1 MIFAVDTNLLIYA
14 HNTASPYYKRAKQF
28 TEKVMN
34 ERNAEGLLSVCL
46 PSQVITEFVHVIT
59 WRHLESPLS
68 LKEAFQIVQDYL
80 DSGIKIIFQQDTQIQ
95 TFISL
100 SDMITARKKVFDV
113 ALAATLKDNH
123 ISGLYTNNI
132 DDFKDFDFLTV
143 INPLSDE
150 EKEKA

>member
-1 MIFAVDTNLLIYA
+1 MILAIDTNLLVYS
-14 HNTASPYYKRAKQF
+14 HNTASSYYKRAKQF
-28 TEKVMN
+28 AEKVMN
-34 ERNAEGLLSVCL
+34 ERNAEGQLAVCL
-46 PSQVITEFVHVIT
+46 PSQVLTEFVHVIT
-59 WRHLESPLS
+59 RRHLESPLS
-68 LKEAFQIVQDYL
+68 LKEPVQIVHDYL
-80 DSGIKIIFQQDTQIQ
+80 DSGIKIVFQRNTQIQ

-100 SDMITARKKVFDV
+100 SNMITARKKVFDV

-143 INPLSDE
+143 INPLSDD